1 MWRGRD
7 RKKKSYFSLVLHM
20 IHLTSKYFHSC
31 EIQSQNPGRGTQVG
45 RSIYIYNILSV
56 SRKIDTLSFL
66 TVWIQTFGWWICHF
80 PSVPH
85 IQYKFSVVF
94 NKRDGEHF
102 HSSPFLVQMPA
113 LSTVLAKKKKYP
125 SNQTTHSITA
135 DHTYSATP
143 GMRRSISILAAR
155 KPFFVSC
162 AGMKEGHDTA
172 AQHAKLNM

>member
-113 LSTVLAKKKKYP
+113 LSTVLAKKKVSIKP
-125 SNQTTHSITA
+125 NHPLHHGRSHIQCNTWHEKEHQHS
-135 DHTYSATP
+135 
-143 GMRRSISILAAR
+143 R
-155 KPFFVSC
+155 C
-162 AGMKEGHDTA
+162 
-172 AQHAKLNM
+172 